1 MNTYKTTQIK
11 PRPGYI
17 LVKPEEI
24 AEEVAGLYQPNKE
37 EEIPQWGKIEKV
49 GAKSK
54 ETEVYEDFK
63 KGKMVIYKK
72 WGGNDVEIGGK
83 KYYLLR
89 FEEIIAV
96 VE

>member
-1 MNTYKTTQIK
+1 
-11 PRPGYI
+11 
-17 LVKPEEI
+17 
-24 AEEVAGLYQPNKE
+24 
-37 EEIPQWGKIEKV
+37 
-49 GAKSK
+49 
-54 ETEVYEDFK
+54 
-63 KGKMVIYKK
+63 MVIYKK